1 MCGQKQ
7 LSKQINQLIGNCQGT
22 SNAFN
27 SYFKT
32 ACFCPRTKK
41 EKNPFLMPI
50 FLLHFQNN
58 LNIQPCR
65 NQFVFNGIFNSV
77 FKGYSSSFQREF
89 STLVLE
95 RKSFIFVCLY
105 LGKFITQTWTQ
116 YASYTVCLAHQSRE
130 STVLIMFTS
139 VSQYAKKLMGY
150 LPDLDFFQGLVLQK
164 ILLVIFE

>member
-65 NQFVFNGIFNSV
+65 KQFVFNGIFNSV

-95 RKSFIFVCLY
+95 KKSFIFVCLY
-105 LGKFITQTWTQ
+105 LGKFFTQTCNK
-116 YASYTVCLAHQSRE
+116 CLLHS
-130 STVLIMFTS
+130 MFGSSKRGKHSFNNVHFS
-139 VSQYAKKLMGY
+139 VPVGQETY
-150 LPDLDFFQGLVLQK
+150 GLSA
-164 ILLVIFE
+164 